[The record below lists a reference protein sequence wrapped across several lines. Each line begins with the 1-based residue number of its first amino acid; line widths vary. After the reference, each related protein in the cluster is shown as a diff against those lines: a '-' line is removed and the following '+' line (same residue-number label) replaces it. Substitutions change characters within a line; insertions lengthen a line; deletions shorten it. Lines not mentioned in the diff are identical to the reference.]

1 MKLPTGTIFL
11 TKKDGGKRV
20 VTTVI
25 PAQDVEMNVDHLLK
39 CGDCGLRYNGADERC
54 VWCGSKDKVKEIHS
68 NTIRLCD
75 EEIEPGGEPR
85 ISDDVYEQCQEE
97 VLEMF

>member
-11 TKKDGGKRV
+11 TKKDGGERV

-25 PAQDVEMNVDHLLK
+25 PAQDVEMNIDHLLK

-54 VWCGSKDKVKEIHS
+54 AWCGSKDRVKEIHS
-68 NTIRLCD
+68 NTCRSAMKRLNL
-75 EEIEPGGEPR
+75 EENPGYP
-85 ISDDVYEQCQEE
+85 IMS
-97 VLEMF
+97 MNNAKKKS